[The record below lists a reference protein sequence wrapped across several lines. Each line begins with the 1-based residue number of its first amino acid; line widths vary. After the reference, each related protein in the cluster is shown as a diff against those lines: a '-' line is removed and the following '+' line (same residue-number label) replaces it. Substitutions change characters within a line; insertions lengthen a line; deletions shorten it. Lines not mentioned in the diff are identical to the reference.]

1 MDAKLPAAS
10 RDWFLPR
17 GSLQPGGDGWWGLG
31 GGLLEYLPQEIF
43 GFLVPKP
50 PVAGVEGRV
59 EAGAP
64 VPGGSTLQ
72 AAWTLRW
79 VLLRPPWPSPWG
91 GPAPRPSHSPPELP
105 PSDWEPSSHPPFV
118 LEPKETYL
126 GTVVLFSH
134 FLMSQSLQL
143 FHHFSPV

>member
-1 MDAKLPAAS
+1 MGA
-10 RDWFLPR
+10 
-17 GSLQPGGDGWWGLG
+17 G
-31 GGLLEYLPQEIF
+31 GG
-43 GFLVPKP
+43 
-50 PVAGVEGRV
+50 VAGVFAPGDLWFP
-59 EAGAP
+59 GAKAP
-64 VPGGSTLQ
+64 SGGSGGASRSWGTGAGWEHFAGSLD
-72 AAWTLRW
+72 
-79 VLLRPPWPSPWG
+79 PSLGLALSFLALPLG
-91 GPAPRPSHSPPELP
+91 RPAPRPSHSPPELP

>member
-31 GGLLEYLPQEIF
+31 GG
-43 GFLVPKP
+43 
-50 PVAGVEGRV
+50 VAGVFAPGELWSPGAKAPSGGSGGVSRSWG
-59 EAGAP
+59 AGA
-64 VPGGSTLQ
+64 GGSTLQ

-134 FLMSQSLQL
+134 FLMSQSVQL